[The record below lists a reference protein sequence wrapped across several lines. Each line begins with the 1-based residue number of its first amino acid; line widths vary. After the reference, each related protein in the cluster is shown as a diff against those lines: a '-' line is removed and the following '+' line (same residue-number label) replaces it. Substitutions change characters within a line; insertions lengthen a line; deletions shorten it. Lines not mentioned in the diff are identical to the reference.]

1 MTDIRAIHHV
11 SMIIS
16 STDKSLA
23 FYQGRL
29 GLETVERPDLPFP
42 GIWLKIGDQQL
53 HLLEL
58 PNPDPVDQ
66 RPEHGGRDRHL
77 ALSVR
82 NLDVLAASL
91 EGAGVGYTRSRSGR
105 DALFCR
111 DPDGNALEFIQ
122 QEK

>member
-1 MTDIRAIHHV
+1 MTDICAIHHV

-16 STDKSLA
+16 SADKSLA
-23 FYQGRL
+23 FYQGLL

-58 PNPDPVDQ
+58 PNPDPVDH

-82 NLDVLAASL
+82 DLDVLAASL
-91 EGAGVGYTRSRSGR
+91 ERAGVGYTRSRSGR

>member
-1 MTDIRAIHHV
+1 MTDICAIHHV

-23 FYQGRL
+23 FYQGLL
-29 GLETVERPDLPFP
+29 GLDTVERPDLPFP

-58 PNPDPVDQ
+58 PNPDPVES
-66 RPEHGGRDRHL
+66 RPKHGGRDRHL
-77 ALSVR
+77 ALTVG
-82 NLDVLAASL
+82 NLDALSIAL
-91 EGAGVGYTRSRSGR
+91 EQAGIAYTRSRSGR